1 MVIVQLAN
9 YTPSTPH
16 LLNRS
21 ELRFAPIFAFLT
33 AQNCHL
39 NAQRSL
45 LFKIL
50 EFCACNDYHA
60 CAQRVVA
67 FSGAAVQF

>member
-1 MVIVQLAN
+1 MVIVRLAN
-9 YTPSTPH
+9 YTPSTPY

-21 ELRFAPIFAFLT
+21 EAQLAPIFAFLT

-39 NAQRSL
+39 TARRSL
-45 LFKIL
+45 LFKFL
-50 EFCACNDYHA
+50 EFCACSDYHA